1 MAKMTSYERVATSL
15 SHQEPDRVPVAL
27 GGGPY
32 GVVDELYLKL
42 LEILDLGEPVAPF
55 RSGHTI
61 SYMDDGLLKRL
72 GIDTRYVWPGD
83 SPSSPSGPTE
93 DPDTFLDGYGQPWK
107 RALPYYYPTGGILAA
122 AAIDQIDE
130 IVTWPDAAD
139 PRWTVGVRE
148 RAKKLKEGSDYFVVA
163 RMVTSHGPY
172 MTACGLRDTEQY
184 LLDMALDPDFAHALI
199 ARVTDSLEGLLKEY
213 LDACGEYIDMIE
225 LPGDDYASNVNL
237 IVSPKMFREFI
248 KPALSRLVNTVK
260 EYRDDIKVMLHSDGL
275 IEKLLP
281 DFIEIGIDVV
291 HPLEPVPAMDK
302 SSVKREYGDR
312 LAFLGSI
319 DISHAM
325 PGSQEDVI
333 REVKTRIQQFA
344 PGGGYVLAPSNHLQ
358 SDVPPENVVTLFDAA
373 RQFGQYPIGGS
384 Q

>member
-1 MAKMTSYERVATSL
+1 
-15 SHQEPDRVPVAL
+15 
-27 GGGPY
+27 
-32 GVVDELYLKL
+32 
-42 LEILDLGEPVAPF
+42 
-55 RSGHTI
+55 
-61 SYMDDGLLKRL
+61 
-72 GIDTRYVWPGD
+72 
-83 SPSSPSGPTE
+83 
-93 DPDTFLDGYGQPWK
+93 
-107 RALPYYYPTGGILAA
+107 
-122 AAIDQIDE
+122 
-130 IVTWPDAAD
+130 VTWPDAAD

-148 RAKKLKEGSDYFVVA
+148 RAKELKENSDYFVVA

-184 LLDMALDPDFAHALI
+184 LLDMALDPDFAHTLI
-199 ARVTDSLEGLLKEY
+199 ERVTDCLEGLLKGY

-248 KPALSRLVNTVK
+248 KPALSRLVNTIK

-281 DFIEIGIDVV
+281 DFIEIGVDVV
-291 HPLEPVPAMDK
+291 HPLEPVPSMDQ
-302 SSVKREYGDR
+302 SSIKREYGGK